1 MIMSP
6 ATITLIILIV
16 MLILLGR
23 EIVPLGV
30 MGIAL
35 PFIVVAFR
43 LVEAKVAIG
52 YFVTKTVVL
61 VPCVYILGNALFKV
75 GIADSVGNIIKKFS
89 NKCSKGEWFT
99 VLLVMLSSA
108 VGCMLLPRY
117 GVTGALM
124 PIVVAVAR
132 STGISRTKLLLAL
145 PLASNIWG
153 NNTLLSTPPN
163 MLANGFLE
171 QVGAPTFGF
180 FEFAL
185 IGVPIGIAGTVAVVL
200 FNKLMPARIN
210 EKMMYEQ
217 EDGKTDGRQSAN
229 VPKWKVVATYTIFAA
244 FLLSII
250 FEKRIGVP
258 FHITAMTCSAL
269 VIICGIAT
277 EKECYSCVSWGIVW
291 FLGGIQAFAK
301 AMETSGAG
309 EIVASLALK
318 LLGTVDGSIPNV
330 FLITAIMFGISAIM
344 TQFMSNTGAAG
355 ILFTIGISV
364 ASTIG
369 ADPRPVLMA
378 ITMGCGAAFMT
389 PMATPCNAMVMEQG
403 NILFN
408 DYLRVGVPLML
419 TTGIVCTIGIP
430 LIWPYF

>member
-1 MIMSP
+1 MSP

-145 PLASNIWG
+145 P
-153 NNTLLSTPPN
+153 
-163 MLANGFLE
+163 
-171 QVGAPTFGF
+171 
-180 FEFAL
+180 
-185 IGVPIGIAGTVAVVL
+185 
-200 FNKLMPARIN
+200 
-210 EKMMYEQ
+210 
-217 EDGKTDGRQSAN
+217 
-229 VPKWKVVATYTIFAA
+229 
-244 FLLSII
+244 
-250 FEKRIGVP
+250 
-258 FHITAMTCSAL
+258 
-269 VIICGIAT
+269 
-277 EKECYSCVSWGIVW
+277 
-291 FLGGIQAFAK
+291 
-301 AMETSGAG
+301 
-309 EIVASLALK
+309 
-318 LLGTVDGSIPNV
+318 
-330 FLITAIMFGISAIM
+330 
-344 TQFMSNTGAAG
+344 
-355 ILFTIGISV
+355 
-364 ASTIG
+364 
-369 ADPRPVLMA
+369 
-378 ITMGCGAAFMT
+378 
-389 PMATPCNAMVMEQG
+389 
-403 NILFN
+403 
-408 DYLRVGVPLML
+408 
-419 TTGIVCTIGIP
+419 
-430 LIWPYF
+430 